1 MNDQLHCG
9 HICAAAFLTFSG
21 QLRTTSAEDFHKR
34 EREGG
39 GGERE
44 REGRERERER
54 ERGRERGGT
63 GGQGGKKRERERE
76 RGGGGETI
84 MSAEDNALNTTF
96 RDLGLSKQ
104 RRKTENIEISM

>member
-9 HICAAAFLTFSG
+9 HICAAAFLAFSG

-34 EREGG
+34 GGGGGKRGREGNR

-44 REGRERERER
+44 RES
-54 ERGRERGGT
+54 
-63 GGQGGKKRERERE
+63 
-76 RGGGGETI
+76 I

-96 RDLGLSKQ
+96 RELGLSKQ
-104 RRKTENIEISM
+104 RRKTEKIEISM

>member
-34 EREGG
+34 ERE
-39 GGERE
+39 RE
-44 REGRERERER
+44 RE
-54 ERGRERGGT
+54 RERGGT

-76 RGGGGETI
+76 RERGGGE
-84 MSAEDNALNTTF
+84 
-96 RDLGLSKQ
+96 RDHNVS
-104 RRKTENIEISM
+104 RR